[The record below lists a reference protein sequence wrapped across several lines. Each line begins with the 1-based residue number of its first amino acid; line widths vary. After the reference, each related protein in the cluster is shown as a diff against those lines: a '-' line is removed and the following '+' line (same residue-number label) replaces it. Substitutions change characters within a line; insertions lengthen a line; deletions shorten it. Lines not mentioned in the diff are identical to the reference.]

1 MKEKFKVGD
10 IIEYNG
16 TDFFGDDIQI
26 IGYIIGT
33 SISNTDVPIGYYRV
47 VLLKEN
53 KKRSLRNGKVVY
65 VSGYHGS
72 FVKLY

>member
-10 IIEYNG
+10 IIRYNG

-26 IGYIIGT
+26 IGYVIDT
-33 SISNTDVPIGYYRV
+33 SISNTDVPIGYYRIIV
-47 VLLKEN
+47 VREN
-53 KKRSLRNGKVVY
+53 KKRSLRIGKVVY